1 MRRSTLE
8 KMTPFF
14 WGRAE
19 EEEEGNNDKMKGN
32 REIEGDGVGGVC
44 VCI

>member
-1 MRRSTLE
+1 MRGSTIE

-19 EEEEGNNDKMKGN
+19 EEEGGSNDKMKGS
-32 REIEGDGVGGVC
+32 REIEGDGVGVLC
-44 VCI
+44 VCF